1 MAVWKFFNDASGDI
15 SEVDMIYFRG
25 NIASDIL
32 ELDIASVS
40 ETEIR
45 FSGFGTVLSFLG
57 NGFTF
62 DTFGGQVVGVSG
74 GTLTGIRQTDGGDL
88 QTLVTGL
95 KVNAAAFA
103 NALLSGNSAVATDL
117 LLAGNDRITGL
128 GAADQ
133 LMGGNGR
140 DFLAGLGGN
149 DLLRGD
155 GGNDTL
161 VGGAGRDT
169 LMGGLGADEFRFVS
183 KGGAANADTIL
194 DFNTRSDSI
203 ALENAVFKKL
213 GAAGDLSEEAFLVIG
228 SEAATG
234 AHRIFYNQS
243 SGQIF
248 YDSNGSAAGGRTLL
262 GEVTDGTALTA
273 DHFIII

>member
-1 MAVWKFFNDASGDI
+1 MAVWKFFNDGSGDI

-57 NGFTF
+57 KDFTF

-117 LLAGNDRITGL
+117 ILAGNDRITGL
-128 GAADQ
+128 GGDDS
-133 LMGGNGR
+133 LIGGNGR
-140 DFLAGLGGN
+140 DFISGLAGNDRILGG
-149 DLLRGD
+149 

-161 VGGAGRDT
+161 IGGLGNDRLDGGA
-169 LMGGLGADEFRFVS
+169 GADEFRFTA
-183 KGGAANADTIL
+183 KGAANADTIL
-194 DFNTRSDSI
+194 NFDLAKDHI
-203 ALENAVFKKL
+203 ALENGVMARL

-262 GEVTDGTALTA
+262 GEVTEDRKSVV
-273 DHFIII
+273 

>member
-1 MAVWKFFNDASGDI
+1 MAVWKFFDDPSAGID
-15 SEVDMIYFRG
+15 EVDMIYFRG

-32 ELDIASVS
+32 ELDITSVS

-57 NGFTF
+57 KGFTF

-103 NALLSGNSAVATDL
+103 NALLSGNSALATDL

-133 LMGGNGR
+133 LTGGKGK

-161 VGGAGRDT
+161 IGAAGRDT
-169 LMGGLGADEFRFVS
+169 LIGGLGADEFRFVS
-183 KGGAANADTIL
+183 RGGAANADTIL
-194 DFNTRSDSI
+194 DFNARADSI
-203 ALENAVFKKL
+203 ALENGVFKKL
-213 GAAGDLSEEAFLVIG
+213 GAAGDLADSAFVIG
-228 SEAATG
+228 TKAAD
-234 AHRIFYNQS
+234 ADDRIIYNQS

-248 YDSNGSAAGGRTLL
+248 YDADGNGKLGRVLIA
-262 GEVTDGTALTA
+262 EVTDGTMLTA
-273 DHFIII
+273 DHFTII

>member
-1 MAVWKFFNDASGDI
+1 MAIWKFFDDPSAGIDD
-15 SEVDMIYFRG
+15 VDMIYFRG

-40 ETEIR
+40 ETEIQ

-57 NGFTF
+57 QGFTF
-62 DTFGGQVVGVSG
+62 DTFGGQVVGISG

-103 NALLSGNSAVATDL
+103 NALLSGNSALATDL

-128 GAADQ
+128 GADDR
-133 LMGGNGR
+133 LMGGKGK
-140 DFLAGLGGN
+140 DFLAGLGG
-149 DLLRGD
+149 DDFLRGD

-161 VGGAGRDT
+161 IGGAGRDT
-169 LMGGLGADEFRFVS
+169 VSGGLGADEFRFVA
-183 KGGAANADTIL
+183 KGAANADTVL
-194 DFNTRSDSI
+194 DFNTRADSI
-203 ALENAVFKKL
+203 ALENGVFKAL
-213 GAAGDLSEEAFLVIG
+213 GAAGDLADSAFVIG
-228 SEAATG
+228 TKAAD
-234 AHRIFYNQS
+234 ADDRIIYSRS

-248 YDSNGSAAGGRTLL
+248 YDADGNGKLGRVLIA
-262 GEVTDGTALTA
+262 EVTDGTALTA
-273 DHFIII
+273 DHFSII

>member
-1 MAVWKFFNDASGDI
+1 MAIWKFFDDPSAGIDD
-15 SEVDMIYFRG
+15 VDMIYFRG

-40 ETEIR
+40 ETEIQ

-57 NGFTF
+57 KGFTF
-62 DTFGGQVVGVSG
+62 DTFGGQVVGISG

-103 NALLSGNSAVATDL
+103 NALLSGNSALATDL

-128 GAADQ
+128 GADDR
-133 LMGGNGR
+133 LMGGKGK
-140 DFLAGLGGN
+140 DFLAGLGG
-149 DLLRGD
+149 DDFLRGD

-161 VGGAGRDT
+161 IGGAGRDT
-169 LMGGLGADEFRFVS
+169 VSGGLGADEFRFVA
-183 KGGAANADTIL
+183 KGAVNADTVL
-194 DFNTRSDSI
+194 DFNTRADSI
-203 ALENAVFKKL
+203 ALENGVFKAL
-213 GAAGDLSEEAFLVIG
+213 GAAGDLADSAFVIG
-228 SEAATG
+228 TKAAD
-234 AHRIFYNQS
+234 ADDRIIYSRS

-248 YDSNGSAAGGRTLL
+248 YDADGNGKLGRVLIA
-262 GEVTDGTALTA
+262 EVTDGTQLTA
-273 DHFIII
+273 DHFSII

>member
-57 NGFTF
+57 KDFTF

-117 LLAGNDRITGL
+117 ILAGNDRITGL
-128 GAADQ
+128 GGDDS
-133 LMGGNGR
+133 LIGGNGR
-140 DFLAGLGGN
+140 DFISGLAGNDRILGGG
-149 DLLRGD
+149 GD
-155 GGNDTL
+155 DTL
-161 VGGAGRDT
+161 IGGAGRDT
-169 LMGGLGADEFRFVS
+169 MDGGAGADEFRFNS
-183 KGGAANADTIL
+183 KGGAANFDTIL
-194 DFNTRSDSI
+194 NFNTRFDSI
-203 ALENAVFKKL
+203 ALENGVFKKL
-213 GAAGDLSEEAFLVIG
+213 GAVGDLSEDAFVIG
-228 SEAATG
+228 TKATDDD
-234 AHRIFYNQS
+234 HRIIYNQS

-248 YDSNGSAAGGRTLL
+248 YDADGSGKLGRVLIA
-262 GEVTDGTALTA
+262 EVADGTALTV
-273 DHFIII
+273 DHFTII